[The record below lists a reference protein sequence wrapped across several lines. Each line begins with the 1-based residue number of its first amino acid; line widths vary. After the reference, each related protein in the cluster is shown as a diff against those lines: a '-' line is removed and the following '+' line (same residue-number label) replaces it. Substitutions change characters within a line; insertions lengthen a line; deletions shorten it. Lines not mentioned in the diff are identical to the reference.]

1 MSLLFESGKVP
12 INMKFILRIYIKY
25 VMYLIISQLKRSI
38 IKHNIMSI
46 KICHTEFQSPWGIEL
61 RIS

>member
-46 KICHTEFQSPWGIEL
+46 KICHTEF
-61 RIS
+61 